1 MEEEEEGKYETGIL
15 QEFGASQLQETW
27 REGERLAATCTVTDW

>member
-15 QEFGASQLQETW
+15 QEWMDFFQNKPKKDMDEF
-27 REGERLAATCTVTDW
+27 